1 MIVTPVVDDQWM
13 FVLWYKIN
21 RLSSH
26 ELIKQQ
32 QRWFE
37 AGIFK
42 TLKYTK
48 CFSLQLNS
56 SGMLCDLQQ
65 VTATDWT
72 SNQTAIIFNI

>member
-1 MIVTPVVDDQWM
+1 M
-13 FVLWYKIN
+13 
-21 RLSSH
+21 RSSN
-26 ELIKQQ
+26 
-32 QRWFE
+32 E

-48 CFSLQLNS
+48 CFWLQLNS
-56 SGMLCDLQQ
+56 SEMLCDLQQ